1 MPQLTPP
8 ISGKSLPPTRPK
20 AVEVAPPSRPKA
32 SAAPSDEDLRRVLDE
47 LEQTPIAFEQPDQG
61 SNAERFIPLARFDD
75 IVITIKMI
83 SNTVAHVR
91 AVNEK
96 LGHVETS
103 TKTTI
108 DDIGKTFEAMHT
120 KLLALDEKL
129 FQVK

>member
-8 ISGKSLPPTRPK
+8 ISGKSLPAGRPK
-20 AVEVAPPSRPKA
+20 SIEVVAPSRPKV

-47 LEQTPIAFEQPDQG
+47 LEQTDVQFDEQSSEVAD
-61 SNAERFIPLARFDD
+61 RFIPLARFDD

-83 SNTVAHVR
+83 SDTVSHVR

-108 DDIGKTFEAMHT
+108 DDIGKAFEALHT

-129 FQVK
+129 FLVK